1 MPDVLALTS
10 PPRRGPAC
18 RSRATPRSAPAG
30 PRSVRRSPPAGRRTG
45 AAHPGAGSGPPWGRS
60 LLPGGHPRPA
70 GAAEEQR
77 LRVAG
82 EQEHG
87 VREEDEED
95 DGIPAMGLWRLAADE
110 VGPAHAR
117 DAVVFLVLFPYA
129 VFLFAGYSEALFLG
143 CTCWA
148 WVAARQQRWAV
159 GAVLAAGAAATR
171 VLGIP
176 LAVALAV
183 EYGVSRWRAG
193 HRTPG
198 WRSLWLV
205 LPAVPVLIFVGYLHA
220 RTGHWDTYA
229 RAMAGGWH
237 RTLAAPWTG
246 IRANWRFGSDP
257 GQPSAYLWFWRAE
270 LAAVAVGVAP
280 TAVLARGR
288 RWGEASYVAG
298 STLLMSCSSYLASGV
313 RAVLVWFPLYLAL
326 ARATR
331 RYPQIR
337 WVYCWVCAG
346 AAGLHRT
353 SAEPA
358 VDRGLY
364 LCPDV
369 GRYGVHRVRLRRLLP
384 SDRRLAHRRIGANRT
399 AAGRL
404 GDGAVDPRPR
414 RPGPGGCRA
423 PQRRGQ
429 PVHVDQ
435 VHPAVV
441 RRRRARLDRD
451 RRGQLRQRR
460 GGELDR
466 ALQGRMHQAG
476 RALARR
482 RRPRTRHAQ
491 LGALVQPEPAP
502 QQPAERPTHRVRDRV
517 LPSDQRPTAAAAG
530 RTQPPLISGRFSVQW
545 PVLVTPIPAVK
556 SRYSRPWMSV
566 STAPRP
572 VATGTAVACLRIG
585 DSVAGIEAP
594 LPRACDGAA

>member
-1 MPDVLALTS
+1 VTTRTWQRAELAVRGRRGAGAVAAGALPVWLASRLAVALTS
-10 PPRRGPAC
+10 VAAARLVGGQAADQLPTFRALWDRWDVVLFTKVAQYGYLSPSYGDRTEVDFPALPLLL
-18 RSRATPRSAPAG
+18 RVVHVAVPDWVLAG
-30 PRSVRRSPPAGRRTG
+30 LVVSLLAG
-45 AAHPGAGSGPPWGRS
+45 GAG
-60 LLPGGHPRPA
+60 
-70 GAAEEQR
+70 
-77 LRVAG
+77 
-82 EQEHG
+82 
-87 VREEDEED
+87 
-95 DGIPAMGLWRLAADE
+95 AMGLWRLAADE

-159 GAVLAAGAAATR
+159 AAVLAAGAAATR

-176 LAVALAV
+176 FAVALAV

-270 LAAVAVGVAP
+270 LAAVAVGVAL

-331 RYPQIR
+331 RHPQIR
-337 WVYCWVCAG
+337 WAYCWVCAPLMLVFVVAFTG
-346 AAGLHRT
+346 G
-353 SAEPA
+353 SW
-358 VDRGLY
+358 VD
-364 LCPDV
+364 
-369 GRYGVHRVRLRRLLP
+369 
-384 SDRRLAHRRIGANRT
+384 
-399 AAGRL
+399 
-404 GDGAVDPRPR
+404 
-414 RPGPGGCRA
+414 
-423 PQRRGQ
+423 
-429 PVHVDQ
+429 
-435 VHPAVV
+435 
-441 RRRRARLDRD
+441 
-451 RRGQLRQRR
+451 
-460 GGELDR
+460 
-466 ALQGRMHQAG
+466 
-476 RALARR
+476 
-482 RRPRTRHAQ
+482 
-491 LGALVQPEPAP
+491 
-502 QQPAERPTHRVRDRV
+502 
-517 LPSDQRPTAAAAG
+517 
-530 RTQPPLISGRFSVQW
+530 
-545 PVLVTPIPAVK
+545 
-556 SRYSRPWMSV
+556 
-566 STAPRP
+566 
-572 VATGTAVACLRIG
+572 
-585 DSVAGIEAP
+585 
-594 LPRACDGAA
+594 